1 MFYQLVDVQI
11 QQIAEEGFHV
21 GARTMVQFRKTPI
34 IWLNSERFQNSFSSL
49 NCHFCGK
56 ITKMITRVNDSDFN
70 EFTLFMILKILNE
83 NIGIDILENFEKRLE
98 DREPCHYICTKQD
111 GWLRPGG
118 LAAIRR
124 IVSDD
129 IKSTK
134 NEIKKDLANK
144 LSSY

>member
-1 MFYQLVDVQI
+1 MRLNTFSNQSAQEFEIVPTCREPSYAKVQ
-11 QQIAEEGFHV
+11 
-21 GARTMVQFRKTPI
+21 
-34 IWLNSERFQNSFSSL
+34 
-49 NCHFCGK
+49 
-56 ITKMITRVNDSDFN
+56 
-70 EFTLFMILKILNE
+70 
-83 NIGIDILENFEKRLE
+83 ILENFEKRLE

>member
-1 MFYQLVDVQI
+1 MSPHFVDKLRNRNCSKEPFGIVPTCSGPSRPDEKVQI
-11 QQIAEEGFHV
+11 LV
-21 GARTMVQFRKTPI
+21 
-34 IWLNSERFQNSFSSL
+34 
-49 NCHFCGK
+49 
-56 ITKMITRVNDSDFN
+56 
-70 EFTLFMILKILNE
+70 
-83 NIGIDILENFEKRLE
+83 NFEKRLE

>member
-1 MFYQLVDVQI
+1 MTIGKTHLTLDKVKKYNLNITEVLV
-11 QQIAEEGFHV
+11 
-21 GARTMVQFRKTPI
+21 
-34 IWLNSERFQNSFSSL
+34 
-49 NCHFCGK
+49 
-56 ITKMITRVNDSDFN
+56 SDFKN
-70 EFTLFMILKILNE
+70 DFARNFQFHRRDSITQWKLFEGVFI
-83 NIGIDILENFEKRLE
+83 ENFEKRLE

>member
-1 MFYQLVDVQI
+1 MTRIFTNWLYWWFWKFWTK
-11 QQIAEEGFHV
+11 IA
-21 GARTMVQFRKTPI
+21 I
-34 IWLNSERFQNSFSSL
+34 
-49 NCHFCGK
+49 
-56 ITKMITRVNDSDFN
+56 
-70 EFTLFMILKILNE
+70 
-83 NIGIDILENFEKRLE
+83 IGIYILENFEKRLE

-144 LSSY
+144 LSSYWKSPSLDPFCLYSGSVKYSPWPRTCHGVDKPSYKLIIILFWPKVITAKHGLKTFLFTH